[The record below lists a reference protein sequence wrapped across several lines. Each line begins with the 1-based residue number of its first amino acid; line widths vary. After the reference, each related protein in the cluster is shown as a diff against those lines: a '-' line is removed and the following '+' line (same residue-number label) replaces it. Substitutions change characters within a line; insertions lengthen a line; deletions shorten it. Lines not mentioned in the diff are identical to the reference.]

1 MKRYTSY
8 NEYLKCYVADNNQLD
23 DERDGVDY
31 WDSSES
37 IYVGGAINRLA
48 EYENAEEE
56 GLLLRLP
63 CRPGEVVY
71 VVGTKC
77 LSGLYEIE
85 CDMRGE
91 SDECPCHLD
100 NEWIV
105 FKKETDLEFLAQL
118 VMKKNPNFILG
129 ESVFTNSDDAFE
141 RLAEI
146 TKQNDCGGNED
157 GKM

>member
-37 IYVGGAINRLA
+37 IYVGGAINKLA

-63 CRPGEVVY
+63 FRPGDVVY

-77 LSGLYEIE
+77 LSGLYDIE
-85 CDMRGE
+85 CDTYDE
-91 SDECPCHLD
+91 DTECPCHLN
-100 NEWIV
+100 NEWTV
-105 FKKETDLEFLAQL
+105 FKKEVDLEFLVKMTANKL
-118 VMKKNPNFILG
+118 SNFILG
-129 ESVFTNSDDAFE
+129 ETVFMHSDDAFDK
-141 RLAEI
+141 LAEI
-146 TKQNDCGGNED
+146 TKQNDEVG
-157 GKM
+157 